1 MHQVGVVIATVLQLY
16 MFVMFAR
23 MILSWV
29 GMFVPGFTPR
39 GVLLVVFEA
48 IFTLTDPPIR
58 FFSRLLPDVRAGG
71 VSFSLGFLAAWVLLI
86 VLQQVNA
93 VVLLR

>member
-1 MHQVGVVIATVLQLY
+1 MHVAGSIIATLLQLY
-16 MFVMFAR
+16 MFLLFVR

-29 GMFVPGFTPR
+29 GMFAPHFTPR
-39 GVLLVVFEA
+39 GAVLVVFEG
-48 IFTLTDPPIR
+48 IYTLTDPPIR

-71 VSFSLGFLAAWVLLI
+71 VAFSLGFLATWIAVI

-93 VVLLR
+93 AVLLR